1 MTAAT
6 NASHNGDATAREP
19 PRAHPLGSDA
29 VHLILVGF
37 AYFALAYLGLRL
49 ASINPSATPI
59 WPPTGLAIAA
69 VLLWGPRIAPAI
81 FVAAF
86 LINQLTAGSIFTSL
100 AIAGGNTLEAV
111 IAGYLVRHWAKG
123 EQVFDTPL
131 GVMKFTLIS
140 LAATLVS
147 ATIGVSSLT
156 LAGYAEMSSFMSVW
170 PTWWLGD
177 LAGALVVAPVVVL
190 WAKSEPASFTPPQIT
205 GTGLTYLAAIAV
217 GAFAFSPLLQQTT
230 LHDALIFVVILPLLW
245 ASLRQGPRDTATV
258 ALIISA
264 FAVWCTAMQCGPF
277 AKPNPNDSF
286 IVSLAFMISTAVLSL
301 ALSTDVAVRN
311 RIENQLRQRA
321 LETEALWQATVEV
334 AFGGSFED
342 LLRGCL
348 ERICRVTGWPAGH
361 VYVPDNINDP
371 HRLLPSQVW
380 HFEREELAPLAREIA
395 GDALV
400 VGEGLPCK
408 VCETNK
414 ESLHD
419 FGTRIPIPLKPRK
432 RLLLKHGLHA
442 AFGFPLCAEGKLQ
455 AVLEFFSETN
465 QPPDQHV
472 LYVVQSIGE
481 QLGRLLERQQGQEQQ
496 RQAVAIADVLNLTS
510 IRSAALEAMLNAL
523 AASVYLAD
531 RDGRIV
537 YMNRAAERQVVT
549 GNVIR
554 IASGRLAPVDS
565 KARLT
570 LSRAIDVVIGEG
582 DQLTGGI
589 TVALAGVDHAGLI
602 ATILPLSPGENP
614 SSCSGAG
621 MTAIVMQDPIVMP
634 PSAAEAFAQLYSLT
648 GSELRV
654 LLAMAPGLSVK
665 EAAETLG
672 ICDNTVKT
680 HLQHIYSK
688 TGTSKQTELI
698 RLFMSATPPISPE
711 LIRLFMSAT
720 PPVSSSAPRQDT
732 GSKAQSG
739 KAALFAGEKTSAL
752 ALRPKA

>member
-1 MTAAT
+1 MTVGQLALPT
-6 NASHNGDATAREP
+6 RSTGRDP
-19 PRAHPLGSDA
+19 PRAHPLGSD
-29 VHLILVGF
+29 VVRLILVGF

-59 WPPTGLAIAA
+59 WPPTGFAIAA
-69 VLLWGPRIAPAI
+69 ILLWGPRIAPAI

-100 AIAGGNTLEAV
+100 AIACGNTLEAV
-111 IAGYLVRHWAKG
+111 IAGYLVWHWAQG
-123 EQVFDTPL
+123 EQVFDSPL

-147 ATIGVSSLT
+147 ATTGVSSLA

-177 LAGALVVAPVVVL
+177 LAGALVVTPVVVL
-190 WAKSEPASFTPPQIT
+190 WANSNPASFTPPQIT

-217 GAFAFSPLLQQTT
+217 GTFAFSPLLQQTT

-264 FAVWCTAMQCGPF
+264 FVVWCTAMQCGPF
-277 AKPNPNDSF
+277 AKPNLNDSF
-286 IVSLAFMISTAVLSL
+286 MVSLAFMISTAVLSL

-311 RIENQLRQRA
+311 RTENQLRQRA
-321 LETEALWQATVEV
+321 LETEALWQATVHV

-371 HRLLPSQVW
+371 RRLLPSPVW
-380 HFEREELAPLAREIA
+380 HFEREDLAPLARETA

-408 VCETNK
+408 VCKTNK

-419 FGTRIPIPLKPRK
+419 IGTRIPILLKPRK

-442 AFGFPLCAEGKLQ
+442 AFGFPLYVEGKLQ

-465 QPPDQHV
+465 QPPDEHV
-472 LYVVQSIGE
+472 LHVVQSIGE
-481 QLGRLLERQQGQEQQ
+481 QLGRLLERQQGQEQK

-510 IRSAALEAMLNAL
+510 VRSAALEAMLNAL

-554 IASGRLAPVDS
+554 IANGRLAPVDS

-570 LSRAIDVVIGEG
+570 LGRAIDAVIGEG
-582 DQLTGGI
+582 DQLTSGI

-614 SSCSGAG
+614 SSCRGAG
-621 MTAIVMQDPIVMP
+621 MAAIVMQDPIVMP
-634 PSAAEAFAQLYSLT
+634 PSAAEAFAQLYGLT

-665 EAAETLG
+665 EAANMLAIGE
-672 ICDNTVKT
+672 NTAKT
-680 HLQHIYSK
+680 HLQHIHSK

-698 RLFMSATPPISPE
+698 HLFMSATPPISPE

-720 PPVSSSAPRQDT
+720 PPLSSSAPRQET

-739 KAALFAGEKTSAL
+739 KAALFAGEITSAL